1 MQYDNGIYKKDDE
14 KFMNWLLDPFSYEF
28 MRQAL
33 MAGVLIG
40 ILCPIIGTYLIVQ
53 RMALLGDVVA
63 HAVLPGLAI
72 ANFLNLPLLIGAFV
86 SGMFSTFV
94 TSWIRAQSKVKV
106 DTAMAITFSSFFSL
120 GVALLTGLR
129 SRLDLEELLFGDIL
143 SITPAD
149 VREIG
154 LITLG
159 ILLAV
164 KVFYKE
170 LLFFTF
176 DRLGAEAMGLPVGL
190 INFGLMAAITLTIV
204 ASIKTVGVI
213 LVVALMVSPAAAAY
227 LLTKELHWMMIIGS
241 GLGVFS
247 CMVGMYISYY
257 LNTPSGPAIS
267 LTLFTC
273 FLLALLFSPS
283 QGILTRNHQ
292 KTNQK
297 RKRSPK
303 DSPV

>member
-1 MQYDNGIYKKDDE
+1 MD
-14 KFMNWLLDPFSYEF
+14 WLLDPFSYEF

-72 ANFLNLPLLIGAFV
+72 ANFLNFPLLTGAFI

-94 TSWIRAQSKVKV
+94 TSWIRSQSKVKV

-120 GVALLTGLR
+120 GVILLTGLR

-149 VREIG
+149 VWQIG

-159 ILLAV
+159 VLLSV

-176 DRLGAEAMGLPVGL
+176 DRLGAEAVGLPVAA
-190 INFGLMAAITLTIV
+190 INFGLMAAITVTIV
-204 ASIKTVGVI
+204 ASMKTVGVI

-227 LLTKELHWMMIIGS
+227 LLTKELHWMMLVGA
-241 GLGVFS
+241 GLGVFA

-257 LNTPSGPAIS
+257 LNTPSGPAIA
-267 LTLFTC
+267 LTLFAC

-283 QGILTRNHQ
+283 QGILTRNRLRA
-292 KTNQK
+292 K
-297 RKRSPK
+297 S
-303 DSPV
+303 